1 MFNTC
6 QVVDAIDER
15 VDAAVENG
23 GEVKDVTY
31 DRVDL
36 MEREHVTYYHLFLE
50 AQPPSDSLK
59 TFRSPKIDG

>member
-1 MFNTC
+1 MLNTC

-23 GEVKDVTY
+23 GEVKDVAY
-31 DRVDL
+31 DWVDL

-50 AQPPSDSLK
+50 AQP
-59 TFRSPKIDG
+59 